1 MMQPSFAPPSKA
13 YLLEKKSGGIAEIKH
28 RGLKEKIPVIKHLGG
43 GGGDDDDLNG
53 RAPIRAV
60 LQKVDDGLKKITG
73 SITDLLG
80 DGLGGLL
87 DNLLKKVYSFVKN
100 NALELVKTL
109 LRELVHCGGLF
120 EALEGFLYRI
130 AGKVNRTIEQVLRAI
145 KGLLSGEPVK
155 PYDQQI
161 LDAIQEDSQG
171 LLQGI
176 RGGIEGLLGRLLPH
190 ELFGKIRGMLDKIF
204 RTDDAADGK
213 TALDGIFNGSL
224 RKLFEKLN
232 NFISS
237 IFETLNDLLA
247 NLNPL
252 VVGTLQKTGELDK
265 NVFEGRVFS
274 SIKSLVLYVL
284 GDTLGFVK
292 STLNRVGGFLK
303 RLSGN
308 EAAEPDGIT
317 CNSGC
322 GGIGGLVDRVL
333 GRVLGLTGNIL
344 EGVFKIGEAI
354 EKLLGGAIGNLLEH
368 FKSGFNGGLET
379 LRGIIKGLL
388 CGWLPGILSSIEAFL
403 SEIAGTIGCGLEKV
417 KKGLRAILRGDD
429 DDPDAKGV
437 LGHAGGFIRSIIGQ
451 VGDVLDGILPG
462 IRGRVKGLLE
472 KVFGTD
478 ETAGLLR
485 TIFGLVRELVGFG
498 DKLTEQILSA
508 VTDALAQ
515 DGIDIDILG
524 KTGAL
529 LGQVNGAVG
538 DLLGDLFGALSPI
551 AEKIGDFLG
560 GIDDAVVGLVER
572 VVTRVGGIVHGLGW
586 VLENPFSGVHQ
597 ILGWVRKLVGKIIP
611 DDANILKNLKEHF
624 GGDEIKI
631 LDALL
636 GAVGTL
642 LDSLMGGVK
651 SFLKGLGQD
660 IGGLLRT
667 IIGMLG
673 GKQPRDDEEGIIKAI
688 LGKADG
694 LVHAVVGGV
703 RGFLRSLRFKK
714 QPRDDAEDQ
723 GLIKTILEKLK
734 KEGGLAEL
742 FRDIS
747 GLVGCVLGL
756 TWSVLG
762 GVETFILKI
771 FGKTDG
777 DATTLPAP
785 GGVRGLI
792 QSLLG
797 QSIGIVGK
805 ALEKTKDL
813 VVAILGGECG
823 LLSWIVGDLANL
835 IGTILLTTGLL
846 LGGVGG
852 LLWGI
857 YNALERCIGHIHC
870 GMPLSER
877 GLLDIDIHPC
887 TIPLV
892 QVKLCGERHVH
903 AKPME
908 E

>member
-1 MMQPSFAPPSKA
+1 MMQPSVAPPTKA

-60 LQKVDDGLKKITG
+60 LQKVDVGLKKITG

-80 DGLGGLL
+80 DDLGGLL

-100 NALELVKTL
+100 NALEL
-109 LRELVHCGGLF
+109 
-120 EALEGFLYRI
+120 GFLHRI

-145 KGLLSGEPVK
+145 KGLLSGEP
-155 PYDQQI
+155 
-161 LDAIQEDSQG
+161 
-171 LLQGI
+171 
-176 RGGIEGLLGRLLPH
+176 GGIERLLGRLLPH
-190 ELFGKIRGMLDKIF
+190 ELFGKIRGMLNRIF

-224 RKLFEKLN
+224 RKLFKKLN
-232 NFISS
+232 KFISS

-247 NLNPL
+247 NLNSL

-292 STLNRVGGFLK
+292 NTLNRVGGFLK
-303 RLSGN
+303 RLSAN

-322 GGIGGLVDRVL
+322 GGIGGLIDRVL

-368 FKSGFNGGLET
+368 FKSGFIGGLET

-388 CGWLPGILSSIEAFL
+388 CGWLPCILSSIDAFL

-498 DKLTEQILSA
+498 DKLTEHILSA
-508 VTDALAQ
+508 
-515 DGIDIDILG
+515 
-524 KTGAL
+524 
-529 LGQVNGAVG
+529 VNGAVG

-551 AEKIGDFLG
+551 AEKIGGFLG

-636 GAVGTL
+636 GAPRALATWCARRAVGTL
-642 LDSLMGGVK
+642 LYSLMGGIQ

-673 GKQPRDDEEGIIKAI
+673 GKQPRDDDEEGIIKAI

-703 RGFLRSLRFKK
+703 RSFLRSLHFKK
-714 QPRDDAEDQ
+714 QPHDDAEDQ

-797 QSIGIVGK
+797 TSPPAFAE